1 MNKKNAP
8 PLAGTNAAS
17 LTEAKSPS
25 TSGRK
30 TAQTPEMKTSPA
42 PETKTPPVPEGNA
55 PPLPEEKALPPKAR
69 RQIPRVPMPEQEPQA
84 RSRNFEEVN
93 LGLNVLDAVTEA
105 SRCIACA
112 KPGCV
117 VDCPVGVKIK
127 EIVALIRVGDFLGAA
142 AKLRED
148 NALPAI
154 TGRVCPQE
162 KQCEGGCILGQKG
175 APVAIGN
182 LERFVADYERQS
194 GQLGLPANAPS
205 TGKSV
210 AIVGSGPAGLSAAGD
225 LVQKGHRVR
234 VFEALHE
241 VGGVLVYGIPEFRL
255 PKSIV
260 KSEVDN
266 LRRMGVEFE
275 TNVVVGKSVTIDE
288 LMRDEHYDAVFVAT
302 GAGLPQFLG
311 VPGEHLNGVY
321 SANEFLTRVNL
332 MRAYQTDEYDEPLYD
347 CRGKDVIVVGGGN
360 TAMDAV
366 RTARR
371 LGARTATLVYR
382 RSETEMPARAEEA
395 KHARQEGIEFRLLT
409 NPVEFMGDEKGRL
422 TGARCV
428 HMELSEPDAS
438 GRRRPVE
445 IKGSEFLLPA
455 DVVIIGVGTTAN
467 PLVQSSTPD
476 LKTTPR
482 NYIVADPETLHTS
495 KRGVFAGGD
504 IVTGGA
510 TVILAMGAG
519 RKAAASI
526 HEFLTTGEW

>member
-1 MNKKNAP
+1 MLEYRTLPNSAKNVL
-8 PLAGTNAAS
+8 PLR
-17 LTEAKSPS
+17 E
-25 TSGRK
+25 R
-30 TAQTPEMKTSPA
+30 MKI
-42 PETKTPPVPEGNA
+42 
-55 PPLPEEKALPPKAR
+55 AR
-69 RQIPRVPMPEQEPQA
+69 RHMPELDA
-84 RSRNFEEVN
+84 RVRSRNFEEVN
-93 LGLNVLDAVTEA
+93 LGLLSADALTEA
-105 SRCIACA
+105 TRCIACA

-117 VDCPVGVKIK
+117 IDCPVGVKIK
-127 EIVALIRVGDFLGAA
+127 DVVALIYAGDYLGAA

-162 KQCEGGCILGQKG
+162 NQCEGGCVLGKKG

-182 LERFVADYERQS
+182 LERFVADFERTS
-194 GQLGLPANAPS
+194 GQIGLPSNAPS

-241 VGGVLVYGIPEFRL
+241 LGGVLVYGIPEFRL
-255 PKSIV
+255 PKTIV
-260 KSEVDN
+260 KGDVDN

-288 LMRDEHYDAVFVAT
+288 LMQDEHFDAVFVAT
-302 GAGLPQFLG
+302 GAGLPVFLG

-332 MRAYQTDEYDEPLYD
+332 MRAYQASEYDEPVYD
-347 CRGKDVIVVGGGN
+347 CRDKDVIVVGGGN

-382 RSETEMPARAEEA
+382 RSEKEMPARLEEV
-395 KHARQEGIEFRLLT
+395 KHAQQEGIEFRMLT
-409 NPVEFMGDEKGRL
+409 SPVEFVGEKGWL
-422 TGARCV
+422 NGARCMK
-428 HMELSEPDAS
+428 MELGEPDQS
-438 GRRRPVE
+438 GRRSPVE
-445 IKGSEFLLPA
+445 IKGSEFVLPA
-455 DVVIIGVGTTAN
+455 NVAIIGVGTTAN
-467 PLVQSSTPD
+467 PLIQSTTPD

-482 NYIVADPETLHTS
+482 NYIVADPVTTRTS

-526 HEFLTTGEW
+526 HDYLTLGQW

>member
-1 MNKKNAP
+1 MSKNTLPLKERMKIARAP
-8 PLAGTNAAS
+8 MPEMDATERSRSFAEVNQGLLVADA
-17 LTEAKSPS
+17 LTEA
-25 TSGRK
+25 T
-30 TAQTPEMKTSPA
+30 
-42 PETKTPPVPEGNA
+42 
-55 PPLPEEKALPPKAR
+55 
-69 RQIPRVPMPEQEPQA
+69 
-84 RSRNFEEVN
+84 
-93 LGLNVLDAVTEA
+93 
-105 SRCIACA
+105 RCIECA

-117 VDCPVGVKIK
+117 VHCPVGVKIK
-127 EIVALIRVGDFLGAA
+127 EVVALIQGGEYLAA
-142 AKLRED
+142 ASKMRED

-162 KQCEGGCILGQKG
+162 NQCEGGCILGRKG

-182 LERFVADYERQS
+182 LERFIADFERTS
-194 GQLGLPANAPS
+194 GQLGLPPNAPK

-225 LVQKGHRVR
+225 LIQKGHRVR

-241 VGGVLVYGIPEFRL
+241 LGGVLVYGIPEFRL
-255 PKSIV
+255 PKTIV
-260 KSEVDN
+260 KGEVEN

-288 LMRDEHYDAVFVAT
+288 LMTDEGYDAVFVAT
-302 GAGLPQFLG
+302 GAGLPRFLG

-332 MRAYQTDEYDEPLYD
+332 MRAYQFPEYDEPIYD
-347 CRGKDVIVVGGGN
+347 CRDKDVIVVGGGN

-382 RSETEMPARAEEA
+382 RSATEMPARAEEV
-395 KHARQEGIEFRLLT
+395 KHAREEGIEFKMLT
-409 NPVEFMGDEKGRL
+409 NPVELIGDEKGWL

-428 HMELSEPDAS
+428 QMELGEPDAS
-438 GRRRPVE
+438 GRRSPVE
-445 IKGSEFLLPA
+445 VKGSEFVLPA
-455 DVVIIGVGTTAN
+455 SVVIIGVGTTAN
-467 PLVQSSTPD
+467 PLVQSTTPD
-476 LKTTPR
+476 LKTNAR
-482 NYIVADPETLHTS
+482 NYIVTDEETLRTS

-526 HEFLTTGEW
+526 DAYLNNEQWTVDS

>member
-1 MNKKNAP
+1 MNVLPVK
-8 PLAGTNAAS
+8 
-17 LTEAKSPS
+17 E
-25 TSGRK
+25 R
-30 TAQTPEMKTSPA
+30 MKI
-42 PETKTPPVPEGNA
+42 
-55 PPLPEEKALPPKAR
+55 LR
-69 RQIPRVPMPEQEPQA
+69 RRMPELDA
-84 RSRNFEEVN
+84 ALRSRNFEEVN
-93 LGLNVLDAVTEA
+93 LGLEAADAVTEA
-105 SRCIACA
+105 QRCIGCA

-127 EIVALIRVGDFLGAA
+127 EIVALIAAGEYLAAA

-148 NALPAI
+148 NSLPAI

-162 KQCEGGCILGQKG
+162 NQCEGGCIVGKKG
-175 APVAIGN
+175 EPVAIGN
-182 LERFVADYERQS
+182 LERFVADFERVS
-194 GQLGLPANAPS
+194 GQLGLPAIAPS

-225 LVQKGHRVR
+225 LIQKGHRVR

-241 VGGVLVYGIPEFRL
+241 LGGVLVYGIPEFRL

-260 KSEVDN
+260 RGEVEN

-288 LMRDEHYDAVFVAT
+288 LMQDEHYNAVFVAT
-302 GAGLPQFLG
+302 GAGLPQFLN
-311 VPGEHLNGVY
+311 VPGEHFNGVY

-332 MRAYQTDEYDEPLYD
+332 MRAYQHDEYDEPVYD
-347 CRGKDVIVVGGGN
+347 CRDKDVIVVGGGN

-366 RTARR
+366 RTSRR
-371 LGARTATLVYR
+371 LGARTAKLVYR
-382 RSETEMPARAEEA
+382 RSDAEMPARAEEV
-395 KHARQEGIEFRLLT
+395 KHAREEGVEFCMLT
-409 NPVEFMGDEKGRL
+409 NPVEFLGDEKGWL

-428 HMELSEPDAS
+428 KMELSEPDES
-438 GRRRPVE
+438 GRRRPVA
-445 IKGSEFLLPA
+445 IKGSEFVLPA
-455 DVVIIGVGTTAN
+455 NVAIIGVGTTAN
-467 PLVQSSTPD
+467 PLIQSTTPD
-476 LKTTPR
+476 LATNKW
-482 NYIVADPETLHTS
+482 NYIVANEESMRTS

-526 HEFLTTGEW
+526 HAYLTSGEW

>member
-1 MNKKNAP
+1 MNVL
-8 PLAGTNAAS
+8 PLK
-17 LTEAKSPS
+17 E
-25 TSGRK
+25 R
-30 TAQTPEMKTSPA
+30 MKIMRT
-42 PETKTPPVPEGNA
+42 
-55 PPLPEEKALPPKAR
+55 R
-69 RQIPRVPMPEQEPQA
+69 MPELDPEV

-93 LGLNVLDAVTEA
+93 LGLSAAEALTEA
-105 SRCIACA
+105 TRCLACA
-112 KPGCV
+112 KPACV

-127 EIVALIRVGDFLGAA
+127 EVVALIYAGDYLAAA

-148 NALPAI
+148 NVLPAI

-162 KQCEGGCILGQKG
+162 NQCEGGCVLGKKG
-175 APVAIGN
+175 APLAIGN
-182 LERFVADYERQS
+182 LERFVADFERQS
-194 GQLGLPANAPS
+194 GRLGLPANAPS

-241 VGGVLVYGIPEFRL
+241 LGGVLVYGIPEFRL

-260 KSEVDN
+260 KTEVDN

-288 LMRDEHYDAVFVAT
+288 LMRNERYDAVFVAT
-302 GAGLPQFLG
+302 GAGLPRFLG
-311 VPGEHLNGVY
+311 IPGEHLNGVY

-332 MRAYQTDEYDEPLYD
+332 MGAYNAADYDEPVYD
-347 CRGKDVIVVGGGN
+347 CHDRDVIVVGGGN

-371 LGARTATLVYR
+371 LGARSATLVYR
-382 RSETEMPARAEEA
+382 RSEAEMPARAEEV
-395 KHARQEGIEFRLLT
+395 KHARQEGIEFRILT
-409 NPVEFMGDEKGRL
+409 APIEFIGDEKGWL

-428 HMELSEPDAS
+428 RMELGGPDAS
-438 GRRRPVE
+438 GRRSPVE
-445 IKGSEFLLPA
+445 IEGSEFVLPA
-455 DVVIIGVGTTAN
+455 NVAIIGVGTTAN
-467 PLVQSSTPD
+467 PLIQSETPG

-482 NYIVADPETLHTS
+482 NYIVADPATTRTS
-495 KRGVFAGGD
+495 KPGVFAGGD

-526 HEFLTTGEW
+526 HEYLTTGAWEKSRE

>member
-1 MNKKNAP
+1 
-8 PLAGTNAAS
+8 
-17 LTEAKSPS
+17 
-25 TSGRK
+25 
-30 TAQTPEMKTSPA
+30 MKI
-42 PETKTPPVPEGNA
+42 
-55 PPLPEEKALPPKAR
+55 AR
-69 RQIPRVPMPEQEPQA
+69 TQMPELDPDV
-84 RSRNFEEVN
+84 RSHNFEEVN
-93 LGLNVLDAVTEA
+93 LGLPPADALTEA
-105 SRCIACA
+105 TRCISCA

-117 VDCPVGVKIK
+117 VECPVGVKIK
-127 EIVALIRVGDFLGAA
+127 EVVALICAGDYLAAA
-142 AKLRED
+142 AKMRED

-162 KQCEGGCILGQKG
+162 SQCEGGCVLGRKG

-182 LERFVADYERQS
+182 LERFIADYERMS
-194 GQLGLPANAPS
+194 GRLGLPAIAPPS
-205 TGKSV
+205 GTSV

-225 LVQKGHRVR
+225 LIQKGHRVR

-241 VGGVLVYGIPEFRL
+241 LGGVLVYGIPEFRL

-260 KSEVDN
+260 KTEVDN

-288 LMRDEHYDAVFVAT
+288 LMRVEGYDAVFVAT

-311 VPGEHLNGVY
+311 IPGEHFNGVY
-321 SANEFLTRVNL
+321 SANEFLTRTNL
-332 MRAYQTDEYDEPLYD
+332 MRAYQFPEFDEPIYD
-347 CRGKDVIVVGGGN
+347 CRNRDVIVVGGGN

-382 RSETEMPARAEEA
+382 RSEAEMPARAEEV
-395 KHARQEGIEFRLLT
+395 KHARQEGIEFRILT
-409 NPVEFMGDEKGRL
+409 APVELLGDEKGWL

-428 HMELSEPDAS
+428 RMELGTPDES
-438 GRRRPVE
+438 GRRRPVP
-445 IKGSEFLLPA
+445 IAGSEHILPA
-455 DVVIIGVGTTAN
+455 HVVIIGVGTTAN
-467 PLVQSSTPD
+467 PLIQSTTPD
-476 LKTTPR
+476 LKTNKH
-482 NYIVADPETLHTS
+482 NYIVADPETMRTS

-526 HEFLTTGEW
+526 HDYLTSDGQWN

>member
-1 MNKKNAP
+1 MSDKNT
-8 PLAGTNAAS
+8 LS
-17 LTEAKSPS
+17 LKE
-25 TSGRK
+25 R
-30 TAQTPEMKTSPA
+30 MKIERTH
-42 PETKTPPVPEGNA
+42 
-55 PPLPEEKALPPKAR
+55 
-69 RQIPRVPMPEQEPQA
+69 MPELDPQV

-93 LGLNVLDAVTEA
+93 QGLIAADALTEA
-105 SRCIACA
+105 TRCISCA

-127 EIVALIRVGDFLGAA
+127 DVVALIYAGDYLGAA

-162 KQCEGGCILGQKG
+162 NQCEGGCVLGKKG

-182 LERFVADYERQS
+182 LERFVADFERTS
-194 GQLGLPANAPS
+194 GQLGLPPNAPA

-241 VGGVLVYGIPEFRL
+241 LGGVLVYGIPEFRL

-260 KSEVDN
+260 KGDVDN

-288 LMRDEHYDAVFVAT
+288 LMNDEHYDAVFVAT

-311 VPGEHLNGVY
+311 VPGEHFNGVY
-321 SANEFLTRVNL
+321 SANEFLTRINL
-332 MRAYQTDEYDEPLYD
+332 MRAYQVKEYDEPVYD
-347 CRGKDVIVVGGGN
+347 CRDRDVIVVGGGN

-382 RSETEMPARAEEA
+382 RSEAEMPARLEEV
-395 KHARQEGIEFRLLT
+395 KHARQEGIEFRMLT
-409 NPVEFMGDEKGRL
+409 APVEMLGDERGWL
-422 TGARCV
+422 TGMRCV
-428 HMELSEPDAS
+428 RMELGEPDES

-445 IKGSEFLLPA
+445 VKGSEFVLPA
-455 DVVIIGVGTTAN
+455 NVVIIGVGTTAN
-467 PLVQSSTPD
+467 PLIQSTTPD
-476 LKTTPR
+476 LKTNKR
-482 NYIVADPETLHTS
+482 NYIVADPETTRTS

-526 HEFLTTGEW
+526 HQYLSTGVWE